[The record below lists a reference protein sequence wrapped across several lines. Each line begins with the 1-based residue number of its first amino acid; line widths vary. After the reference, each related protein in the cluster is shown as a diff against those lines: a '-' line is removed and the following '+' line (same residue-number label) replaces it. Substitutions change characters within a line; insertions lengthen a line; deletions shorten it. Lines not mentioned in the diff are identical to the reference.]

1 MMLGRAADRYQNSA
15 GNYKFHQNFSTAIPL
30 VHELNSFLTNRTKDI
45 IS

>member
-1 MMLGRAADRYQNSA
+1 MMLGSVADRYQHSA

-30 VHELNSFLTNRTKDI
+30 VHELNSFLTNHTQDI